1 MTIQTSQKENWERQL
16 ETKIKSLLQRGVT
29 SFEEVL
35 PLCDGAQPKDVYP
48 LLEKLQGSSI
58 DVSSVSLD
66 YKTKFFFKLPAA
78 NPRLFQWWYTL
89 ESQESMANR
98 LLDIHGAHDI
108 ACLGTPTLAATIAS
122 YSKNVTLLDI
132 DEDVISLFNSVFSNG
147 SKAEVHDVNHK
158 LSEPYEKK
166 YDCIA
171 IDPPWYPSE
180 FKKFISRAIEL
191 SNDGAV
197 IYCSIPQ
204 KLTRPGIEEDR
215 AELISSLQDCG
226 HKILYIEPNVMKY
239 IVPYF
244 EEEALKNSGIDTNNQ
259 PWRSSDLLV
268 IKVSGSKKLPF
279 ESEEKKEI
287 KSFSRPKNSSVFRI
301 FLEKNDINSCFPI
314 KVVDDFSGSISQRDS
329 IDQVNLWT
337 SDKKGFQVDDTE
349 FFNDALQLWSTGH
362 NINETIKIISD
373 RNSFEKTEKQIEQII
388 NTLEE
393 LTGLWEKNSTT
404 NVRRTSEEIKNKN
417 DALSS
422 KWAAKSSDRE
432 HGNKSDGFRIEFQR
446 DRDRIIWSNG
456 FRKLADKT
464 QLFPLEED
472 EHLRQRLAHS
482 IEVMQLA
489 STIGAAFGLDK
500 DLIEAGALAHDIG
513 HTPFGHAGEYAIDQM
528 FRILGFKGGFNH
540 YEHGVDVVRFL
551 EGSYQYSVVESHNG
565 LNLTPEVC
573 DCILKHTYCHKGEGP
588 SQENIWKYTKHQNYL
603 KCGGHSHLEGQAVRA
618 ADKISYLLSDI
629 EDGIKLGAI
638 QLHDLLGCRLFHRSP
653 IDFRM
658 KSGDSLYS
666 KFIEQ
671 RGSIIKLL
679 MEDIILESTKRISKL
694 SSRDDVFKVDD
705 YCIFH
710 SGQINND
717 MSEIWD
723 KIQVAK
729 LHLDPRVLSANMKAS
744 KMVSELLLMFT
755 LFPEHINTQFK
766 VEHERL
772 NATEYMKYYR
782 DQHKTIEI
790 VPKLLR
796 FLPLDMMIGFDLK
809 KTKYIDVYDLI
820 LAKDYVASL
829 TDKKLNKVYHEL
841 LS

>member
-1 MTIQTSQKENWERQL
+1 MTIQTAEVEKWEKKLEN
-16 ETKIKSLLQRGVT
+16 KIISLLQRGIDT
-29 SFEEVL
+29 FEEVL
-35 PLCDGAQPKDVYP
+35 PLCDGAQPKDVYKTFNN
-48 LLEKLQGSSI
+48 LIKN
-58 DVSSVSLD
+58 DVSISPISPE

-78 NPRLFQWWYTL
+78 NPLFFQWWYTL
-89 ESQESMANR
+89 ESQETMACR
-98 LLDIHGAHDI
+98 ILDIHQTHEI
-108 ACLGTPTLAATIAS
+108 ACLGTPTLAATIAA
-122 YSKNVTLLDI
+122 YSKNVTLFDI
-132 DEDVISLFNSVFSNG
+132 DKDIVSLFNSVFNNG
-147 SKAEVHDVNHK
+147 SKAQVHDVNEEI
-158 LSEPYEKK
+158 SNYEKK
-166 YDCIA
+166 KFDCIA

-191 SNDGAV
+191 AKDGAL

-204 KLTRPGIEEDR
+204 SLTRPGIEEER
-215 AELISSLQDCG
+215 EELISSLQDCG
-226 HKILYIEPNVMKY
+226 HKISYIEPNVMKY

-244 EEEALKNSGIDTNNQ
+244 EEEALKNSGVNASNQ

-268 IKVSGSKKLPF
+268 INVRNSKTLNF
-279 ESEEKKEI
+279 ENRKPKEI
-287 KSFSRPKNSSVFRI
+287 RSYSRKNNNSVFRI
-301 FLEKNDINSCFPI
+301 FLEMSDIKS
-314 KVVDDFSGSISQRDS
+314 DFMIYEIDKFSSSISQRDCTVK
-329 IDQVNLWT
+329 VNLWT
-337 SDKKGFQVDDTE
+337 SDKKGFQVGDTNL
-349 FFNDALQLWSTGH
+349 FNNILKLWSEGK
-362 NINETIKIISD
+362 NIDETIDII
-373 RNSFEKTEKQIEQII
+373 RKENNFIKTEEEIKRIV
-388 NTLEE
+388 TKLEE
-393 LTGLWEKNSTT
+393 LTEIWDLSSESEI
-404 NVRRTSEEIKNKN
+404 RRTSEEIKLKN

-422 KWAAKSSDRE
+422 EWASESSDRE
-432 HGNKSDGFRIEFQR
+432 HGSKSDGFRIEFQR

-500 DLIEAGALAHDIG
+500 DLIEAGSLAHDIG
-513 HTPFGHAGEYAIDQM
+513 HTPFGHAGEHAIDRM
-528 FRILGFKGGFNH
+528 FKMLGFKGGFNH

-551 EGSYQYSVVESHNG
+551 EGSYQFSVVESHNG

-588 SQENIWKYTKHQNYL
+588 SQENIWKYTKHRNYL
-603 KCGGHSHLEGQAVRA
+603 KCGGYSHLEGQAVRA

-658 KSGDSLYS
+658 RNGDNLYS
-666 KFIEQ
+666 KFLEQ

-694 SSRDDVFKVDD
+694 KSKYDVFKSDD

-710 SGQINND
+710 SGQIDND
-717 MSEIWD
+717 MGEVWN

-744 KMVSELLLMFT
+744 KMVSELLLMLT
-755 LFPEHINTQFK
+755 LFPEHINEQFK
-766 VEHERL
+766 IEHERL
-772 NATEYMKYYR
+772 NTTEYMKYYR
-782 DQHKTIEI
+782 DQHKTITIPPEFL
-790 VPKLLR
+790 K
-796 FLPLDMMIGFDLK
+796 FLPLDMMIGFK
-809 KTKYIDVYDLI
+809 INSTKDIDVYHLV

-829 TDKKLNKVYHEL
+829 TDKKLNKIYYQL
-841 LS
+841 LG

>member
-1 MTIQTSQKENWERQL
+1 MNTQTLQNENWERQL
-16 ETKIKSLLQRGVT
+16 ESKIRSLLQRGLT
-29 SFEEVL
+29 NFEEVL
-35 PLCDGAQPKDVYP
+35 PLCDGAQPKDVARVFNHLKESNVNILP
-48 LLEKLQGSSI
+48 I
-58 DVSSVSLD
+58 SLD

-89 ESQESMANR
+89 ESQESMASR
-98 LLDIHGAHDI
+98 LLDIHRNQDI
-108 ACLGTPTLAATIAS
+108 ACIGTPTLAATIAS

-132 DEDVISLFNSVFSNG
+132 DEDIVSLFNSVFSNG
-147 SKAEVHDVNHK
+147 SKAEVHDVNNQLNDSHQK
-158 LSEPYEKK
+158 RF
-166 YDCIA
+166 DCIA

-180 FKKFISRAIEL
+180 FKKFISRAIQL
-191 SNDGAV
+191 SKDGAL

-204 KLTRPGIEEDR
+204 KLTRPGIEDDR
-215 AELISSLQDCG
+215 MELISSLQECG
-226 HKILYIEPNVMKY
+226 HNILYIEPNVMKY

-244 EEEALKNSGIDTNNQ
+244 EEEALKNNGIDTNNQ
-259 PWRSSDLLV
+259 PWRSSDILV
-268 IKVSGSKKLPF
+268 IKVNGCKTLKF
-279 ESEEKKEI
+279 ESEKRVEI
-287 KSFSRPKNSSVFRI
+287 RSYSRNNSSSLFRVFLEVKNIDSGFAISKVDSFSDSISKR
-301 FLEKNDINSCFPI
+301 DC
-314 KVVDDFSGSISQRDS
+314 VDD
-329 IDQVNLWT
+329 VNLWT
-337 SDKKGFQVDDTE
+337 SDKKGFQVDDAE
-349 FFNDALQLWSTGH
+349 FFDEILQLWSVGK
-362 NINETIKIISD
+362 NINETITIISK
-373 RNSFEKTEKQIEQII
+373 NNTSKKTDEQIKRI
-388 NTLEE
+388 ILTLEE
-393 LTGLWEKNSTT
+393 FSGLWDLNADSD
-404 NVRRTSEEIKNKN
+404 VRRTSEEIKNKN

-422 KWAAKSSDRE
+422 QWAAKSSARE
-432 HGNKSDGFRIEFQR
+432 HGTKSDGFRIEFQR

-500 DLIEAGALAHDIG
+500 NLIEAGALAHDIG
-513 HTPFGHAGEYAIDQM
+513 HTPFGHAGEHAIDQM
-528 FRILGFKGGFNH
+528 FRKLGFVGGFNH

-588 SQENIWKYTKHQNYL
+588 SQENIWKYTKHKNYL

-658 KSGDSLYS
+658 RSGDNLYS

-694 SSRDDVFKVDD
+694 KNRNDIFKADD
-705 YCIFH
+705 YCIYH
-710 SGQINND
+710 SRQINND
-717 MSEIWD
+717 INEIWG

-766 VEHERL
+766 IEHQRL
-772 NATEYMKYYR
+772 NSTEYMRFYR
-782 DQHKTIEI
+782 EQHKTIEI
-790 VPKLLR
+790 DLR
-796 FLPLDMMIGFDLK
+796 ILSFLPLDMMIGFDQN
-809 KTKYIDVYDLI
+809 KTKYIDVYNLI

-829 TDKKLNKVYHEL
+829 TDKKIKKVYHEL